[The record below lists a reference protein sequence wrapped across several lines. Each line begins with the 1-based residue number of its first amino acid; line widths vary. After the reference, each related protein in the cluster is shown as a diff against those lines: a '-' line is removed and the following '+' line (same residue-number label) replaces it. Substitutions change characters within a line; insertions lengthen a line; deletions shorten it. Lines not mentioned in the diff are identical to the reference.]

1 MYRYRSRILRYLIQ
15 FYRIGVLICGIFARI
30 YGSRSRISATGF
42 AGFDHRFT
50 FVDTAL
56 FATPVILFV
65 GHGPKIPIKQRHIFD
80 RLFLFAGIDDFLLAI
95 AWRKRDRLI
104 NLAPEVGELKT
115 TALWCKASGHPH
127 MLIPTPPIFAF
138 VQYLCSC
145 GDKAALA
152 LVNIGW

>member
-30 YGSRSRISATGF
+30 YGPRSRISATGF

-65 GHGPKIPIKQRHIFD
+65 GHGPKIPSNSVIF
-80 RLFLFAGIDDFLLAI
+80 LTSCSFLQGSMI
-95 AWRKRDRLI
+95 
-104 NLAPEVGELKT
+104 
-115 TALWCKASGHPH
+115 S
-127 MLIPTPPIFAF
+127 
-138 VQYLCSC
+138 Y
-145 GDKAALA
+145 
-152 LVNIGW
+152 